1 MGNQMTIQKVT
12 QEQVDQYVAET
23 LQPLV
28 NELLEF
34 AKGKKIP
41 PTDFYLACI
50 SLTKHALENSSGS
63 QVEDAREELGYI
75 ANEWCTQELR
85 LRMEESK

>member
-1 MGNQMTIQKVT
+1 MKVT

-23 LQPLV
+23 LQPLT

-41 PTDFYLACI
+41 PSDFYLSCL
-50 SLTKHALENSSGS
+50 SLTKHMFESMDGGRKAELLAKELGDLAN
-63 QVEDAREELGYI
+63 DWCTEEL
-75 ANEWCTQELR
+75 R
-85 LRMEESK
+85 MRMEESEK

>member
-1 MGNQMTIQKVT
+1 MKVT

-23 LQPLV
+23 LQPLT
-28 NELLEF
+28 NELLEY

-41 PTDFYLACI
+41 PSDFYLACI
-50 SLTKHALENSSGS
+50 SLTKYVFDNMDGGRKAELLAS
-63 QVEDAREELGYI
+63 ELGDI

-85 LRMEESK
+85 MRMENKQ